1 MIPWYKGV
9 DVMYQILLVEDD
21 ARIREI
27 ISDYFNEK
35 GGKETKLEVAKDG
48 LEGLCMVQNMDF
60 DLVLLDIMMPGMDGF
75 SLCREIRRKSLVP
88 IIFLTARNQE
98 EDLLYGY
105 KIGCDDYMIKPFS
118 VAELFVKTQA
128 MLRRAKGELTQKVLR
143 SGGIELH
150 TDCFQVFLDK
160 EEIRLAPKEYELL
173 RFFMENK
180 GRVVSRN
187 TLLDHIW
194 GYDYE
199 GTDRVV
205 DNHIKK
211 LRKALGTQG
220 KRIKT
225 VITQG
230 YRLEDV

>member
-1 MIPWYKGV
+1 
-9 DVMYQILLVEDD
+9 MYQILLVEDD
-21 ARIREI
+21 AQIREI
-27 ISDYFNEK
+27 ISDYFKEK
-35 GGKETKLEVAKDG
+35 GGEEIGLKVAKDG
-48 LEGLCMVQNMDF
+48 LEGLHFIQKMEF

-75 SLCREIRRKSLVP
+75 SLCQEIRRKSVVP

-118 VAELFVKTQA
+118 VAELYVKVQA
-128 MLRRAKGELTQKVLR
+128 MLRRAKGELLRKVIR
-143 SGGIELH
+143 NGKIELH
-150 TDCFQVFLDK
+150 MDCFQVFVDK
-160 EEIRLAPKEYELL
+160 KEIRLAPKEYELL
-173 RFFMENK
+173 RFLMENK
-180 GRVVSRN
+180 GRVLSRN
-187 TLLDHIW
+187 TLLDRIW

-211 LRKALGTQG
+211 LRKALGTEG
-220 KRIKT
+220 RRIKT

-230 YRLEDV
+230 YRWEDE

>member
-1 MIPWYKGV
+1 M
-9 DVMYQILLVEDD
+9 DQILLVEDD
-21 ARIREI
+21 AQIREI

-35 GGKETKLEVAKDG
+35 GRKEMNLYVAKDG
-48 LEGLCMVQNMDF
+48 LEGLCLIQNKDF

-75 SLCREIRRKSLVP
+75 SLCREIRTKSPVP
-88 IIFLTARNQE
+88 IVFLTARNQE

-105 KIGCDDYMIKPFS
+105 KIGCDDYIIKPFS
-118 VAELFVKTQA
+118 VAELYAKTKA
-128 MLRRAKGELTQKVLR
+128 MLRRTKGELLRNILR
-143 SGGIELH
+143 SGSIELH
-150 TDCFQVFLDK
+150 TDCFQVFVEK
-160 EEIRLAPKEYELL
+160 EEIRLAPKEFELL

-180 GRVVSRN
+180 GRVLSRN

-211 LRKALGTQG
+211 LRKALGMEG

-230 YRLEDV
+230 YRLEEM